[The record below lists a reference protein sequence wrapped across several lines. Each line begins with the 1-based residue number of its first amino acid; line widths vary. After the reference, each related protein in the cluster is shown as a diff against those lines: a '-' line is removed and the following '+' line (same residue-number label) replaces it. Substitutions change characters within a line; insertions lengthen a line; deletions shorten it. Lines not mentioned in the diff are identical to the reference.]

1 MKNGVRMSDIARALG
16 VSSVT
21 VSKALADKEGVGE
34 ELRAKI
40 KATAE
45 QMGYSYVPTIGKLA
59 ADCTGTVGAV
69 IAQRYTK
76 PEHSFYWSMSQN
88 VIQSLKKAR
97 HLGLIEIVREEEESA
112 GILPPFANTGRVD
125 GIIVLGTMSTAYLK
139 KLHQTGLSLVLVDFY
154 NDEVPASAV
163 TADSFLNSFRISSYL
178 YQMGHREIGFVGS
191 LWANSGIQDRFFGY
205 CKALLVH
212 GLPYYEDWILEDRE
226 DDNFRQTFQLP
237 EHLPTAFVCNCD
249 QTAYHFIRYLQSQ
262 GYRVPEDISV
272 VGFYDYIFATMC
284 DPQLTTIYVD
294 LAAMAEEA
302 VSAVFRLR
310 NGPGQAE
317 TITVKGKLVCR
328 DSVRRLEPM

>member
-59 ADCTGTVGAV
+59 ADCTGTVGVV

-97 HLGLIEIVREEEESA
+97 HLGLIEIVREEEENA
-112 GILPPFANTGRVD
+112 GILPPFADTGRVD

-249 QTAYHFIRYLQSQ
+249 QTDYHFIRYLQSQ

-272 VGFYDYIFATMC
+272 V
-284 DPQLTTIYVD
+284 
-294 LAAMAEEA
+294 
-302 VSAVFRLR
+302 
-310 NGPGQAE
+310 
-317 TITVKGKLVCR
+317 
-328 DSVRRLEPM
+328 